1 MLRVFLEDRLFDT
14 GQQMSVICARRQPN
28 VLFSRLARLTSWP
41 AWRLMLALVSGGL
54 LLALLDEWVDTH
66 LFSWVHHVADFLVI
80 GVAFPLFLVIV
91 AHALVRVRRGAAAAQ
106 ARAVEEERR
115 RISRDPHDSIAQQIG
130 YLHLKLDSMAG
141 DDALAATAAIR
152 HELEQMRVVSSEAYD
167 QIYGILTELRVVGS
181 TTLAETLLA
190 RAKWVGSRAGF
201 EVSLA
206 VHGEPCPLRA
216 ESTRQILFIFREALN
231 NVEKHAGARRVN
243 IEVAWQARDLAISLR
258 DDGSGFIPAAA
269 PRPSHFGLGIMRE
282 RADRLGGTLTI
293 ESRPGWGTVVR
304 LRAPLDGN
312 RDEGQPRGA
321 AGSGVGGR
329 RS

>member
-1 MLRVFLEDRLFDT
+1 LVVDYSILMT
-14 GQQMSVICARRQPN
+14 QTSGTSAAGQSAAVPVRFKRW
-28 VLFSRLARLTSWP
+28 LSWP
-41 AWRLMLALVSGGL
+41 GWLLILVIVPAGL
-54 LLALLDEWVDTH
+54 LIAFGDEWLDVYVG
-66 LFSWVHHVADFLVI
+66 SPAHHTADVVLI
-80 GVAFPLFLVIV
+80 GIIFPLFIALVV
-91 AHALVRVRRGAAAAQ
+91 SELVRVRRESASSQ

-115 RISRDPHDSIAQQIG
+115 RISRDLHDSIAQQIG
-130 YLHLKLDSMAG
+130 YLHLKLDTMAG
-141 DDALAATAAIR
+141 DDALVATAAIR
-152 HELEQMRVVSSEAYD
+152 HELDQMREVSSEAYD

-181 TTLAETLLA
+181 ATLAETLLA

-231 NVEKHAGARRVN
+231 NVEKHAGAHHVK
-243 IEVAWQARDLAISLR
+243 IAVAWQARDLAISLR

-321 AGSGVGGR
+321 AGSGVGGS